1 MLCDVCKERE
11 SVISYTRINDDG
23 IEEVHLCEVC
33 AEEKFKRDFKG
44 YHNIIPQLENALKNI
59 FQFTANSYN

>member
-11 SVISYTRINDDG
+11 SVISYTRIKDDG

-44 YHNIIPQLENALKNI
+44 IKILFLNLKML
-59 FQFTANSYN
+59 